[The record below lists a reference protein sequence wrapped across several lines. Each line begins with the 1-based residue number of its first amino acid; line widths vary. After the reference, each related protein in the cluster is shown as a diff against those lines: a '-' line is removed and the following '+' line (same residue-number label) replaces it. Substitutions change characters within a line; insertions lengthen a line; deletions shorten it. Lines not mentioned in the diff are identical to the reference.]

1 MPVSRQVLPG
11 EALSHGN
18 CAAVSRIHFFTT
30 YALQKH
36 QSR

>member
-18 CAAVSRIHFFTT
+18 LSAVSRIHFLTT
-30 YALQKH
+30 CALQKH